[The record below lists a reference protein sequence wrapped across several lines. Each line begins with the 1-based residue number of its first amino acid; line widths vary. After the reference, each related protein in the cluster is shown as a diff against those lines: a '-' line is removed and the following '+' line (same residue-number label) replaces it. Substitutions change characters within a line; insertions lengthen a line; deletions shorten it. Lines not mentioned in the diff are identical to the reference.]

1 MTQNA
6 FQVTP
11 EPAPGY
17 RELLTQYWR
26 QAWRII
32 QKWLLVFIVTLII
45 LFIAKKM
52 GSYYELTRL
61 AIIAEIAFLAVYL
74 VLKAIISPFSI
85 IRSRRELIDSEQ
97 RRVSNQ
103 QEILTALL
111 EETRGIGR
119 LMDLLHKNLVEKIQ
133 VAEQNYSVDYY
144 SPFWDNVDELLVS
157 FSLISQC
164 LNRLKKNEDVYKR
177 LLLHKAHTF
186 DDYSYPTYDKAG
198 ISKIIYRFETLV
210 STAERNE
217 KFATIKD
224 QRSANLNINAGL
236 NSIESVLVKMKP
248 AIQKLVEQLK
258 LDVSTRMDVT
268 FENRKTML
276 GNLAK
281 M

>member
-17 RELLTQYWR
+17 GELLSQYWR
-26 QAWRII
+26 QAWRILS
-32 QKWLLVFIVTLII
+32 KWLIVFIVSLIV
-45 LFIAKKM
+45 LFFAKKM

-61 AIIAEIAFLAVYL
+61 AIIAEIVFLAVYL

-85 IRSRRELIDSEQ
+85 IRSRRELVDSET
-97 RRVSNQ
+97 RRVSHQ
-103 QEILTALL
+103 QDILHALL
-111 EETRGIGR
+111 EETRGIGV
-119 LMDLLHKNLVEKIQ
+119 LMDLLDKNLMEKIQ
-133 VAEQNYSVDYY
+133 AAEQNYSVDYY
-144 SPFWDNVDELLVS
+144 SPFWDNVNELLVS
-157 FSLISQC
+157 FSLILQC
-164 LNRLKKNEDVYKR
+164 LVRLKKNEDVYKR

-186 DDYSYPTYDKAG
+186 DDFAYPTYDKAG
-198 ISKIIYRFETLV
+198 INKIIYRFETLV

-236 NSIESVLVKMKP
+236 NSIESVLIKMNP
-248 AIQKLVEQLK
+248 SIQKLVEQLK
-258 LDVSTRMDVT
+258 LEVSARMDVT
-268 FENRKTML
+268 FENRKTLL